1 MLSRIRPFVPHPVH
15 AKCNITM
22 STSGPSDAFTS
33 SQSSDAFTVEME
45 AALAATEQAGAEKHL
60 SPGAVE
66 NIRKWLTQNRY
77 RQYRPSVLKH
87 IAEQRWKTLDDVFW
101 TIIPFGTGG
110 RRGKMYEIGSNAI
123 NDRTIGESAQGLADY
138 VVSVREGTPGTELS
152 CAIAYDTRHR
162 SRHFAE
168 LCSGIMVASGFRVYL
183 LDDYR
188 ATPQLSFAVR
198 TLGCDCGIMVTA
210 SHNPPSDNAVKVY
223 WSSGAQVL
231 PPHDAAIIDRV
242 MSCEEIRCVP
252 FDEAVAKGRVE
263 MVTEKIDAAYLAA
276 ASKCGFDGPRDVKV
290 LYTPLHGVGE
300 AAVIPLLEKDGFTQV
315 DVYEPHRERSGDF
328 PNVPGHVSNPENAA
342 VFEKPIEAARQSGHE
357 LILATDPDCDRLGVA
372 APKTTD
378 ASGEW
383 GTFSGN
389 QIAALLCQ
397 YVLERSAASDRL
409 DDRSFVVKTL
419 VTTELVRRIAAAHS
433 VRCEGELLVGYKHI
447 AAVID
452 REGPEHFVYG
462 CEESHGYLVGQYS
475 RDKDGAVACMLLSE
489 LAAWVKSKG
498 QSLHDYMAEIYRVH
512 GYHREGLINVF
523 MEGSEG
529 MSAMQKLMAAFRS
542 QPPKSL
548 GGIGVEQ
555 VRDYQAQTVTQ
566 LSDESTSP
574 LQGPKGNLVIM
585 DLAEQGN
592 YIAVRPSGTEPKV
605 KFYLFTRLGADQS
618 QDLGQADVTLGK
630 RIAAIESDVRDFA
643 RLHS

>member
-1 MLSRIRPFVPHPVH
+1 
-15 AKCNITM
+15 M
-22 STSGPSDAFTS
+22 SNSGPSDASTS
-33 SQSSDAFTVEME
+33 TQSADAFTIEME
-45 AALAATEQAGAEKHL
+45 AALAATEQAGAEKKL

-87 IAEQRWKTLDDVFW
+87 IAEQQWQTLDDVFW

-138 VVSVREGTPGTELS
+138 VVSHQGPSEGKELS

-198 TLGCDCGIMVTA
+198 MLGCDCGIMVTA

-223 WSSGAQVL
+223 WSNGAQVL

-242 MSCEEIRCVP
+242 MSCEEIRSVP
-252 FDEAVAKGRVE
+252 FDQAVAEGRIE
-263 MVTEKIDAAYLAA
+263 MVTEKIDSAYLAA
-276 ASKCGFDGPRDVKV
+276 ALECRFEGPRDVRV

-300 AAVIPLLEKDGFTQV
+300 EAVVPLLEKDGFTQV
-315 DVYEPHRERSGDF
+315 DVYEPHREKSGDF
-328 PNVPGHVSNPENAA
+328 PNVPGHVSNPENTA
-342 VFEKPIEAARQSGHE
+342 VFEKPIEAAQQSGHD

-378 ASGEW
+378 TGGEW
-383 GTFSGN
+383 GTFTGN

-397 YVLERSAASDRL
+397 YVLDRCAAANRL

-419 VTTELVRRIAAAHS
+419 VTTELVRRIAVAHG

-462 CEESHGYLVGQYS
+462 CEESHGYLVGQYA

-489 LAAWVKSKG
+489 LAALVKSEG
-498 QSLHDYMAEIYRVH
+498 RSLHDYLDAIYRQH

-529 MSAMQKLMAAFRS
+529 MAAMQRLMAAFRS
-542 QPPKSL
+542 QPPTTL
-548 GGIGVEQ
+548 GGIEVEQ
-555 VRDYQAQTVTQ
+555 VRDYQAQSVTRLADQ
-566 LSDESTSP
+566 TTSP
-574 LQGPKGNLVIM
+574 LQGPNGNLVIM
-585 DLAEQGN
+585 DLVEKGN

-605 KFYLFTRLGADQS
+605 KFYIFTRLGTDQS
-618 QDLGQADVTLGK
+618 QDLEQADVTLGK
-630 RIAAIESDVRDFA
+630 RIAAIEADVRDFA
-643 RLHS
+643 RLNS